1 MNAMGARKGNKASG
15 AALLAVAI
23 IVFIA
28 YAYVMF
34 ETRYSLII
42 MKFTMVGAVGILLA
56 VLGWIGYTMLTAPK
70 EDNNSS
76 TADRPSN
83 SPSFPSSSS

>member
-1 MNAMGARKGNKASG
+1 MKRTGNRGAG
-15 AALLAVAI
+15 AGLLAVAI
-23 IVFIA
+23 AAFIL

-34 ETRYSLII
+34 GTQYSAIV

-70 EDNNSS
+70 EEPGVTS
-76 TADRPSN
+76 
-83 SPSFPSSSS
+83 